1 MTKKMTYWVSGIVAA
16 GLLAFVGCGKSEKAG
31 TQQPSAAMD
40 FTKFRQAFPTPT
52 PEQNQAIAKVS
63 QAIRYRQ
70 YPEVFA
76 ALEQL
81 SSDASLTDA
90 QKKAVSGLIEGIKQT
105 MANAPVAPAQ

>member
-1 MTKKMTYWVSGIVAA
+1 MKATVFLIGVFAA
-16 GLLAFVGCGKSEKAG
+16 GALALAGCGKSEKAS

-63 QAIRYRQ
+63 QAIRYRL
-70 YPEVFA
+70 YPEVLL
-76 ALEQL
+76 ALDQL

-90 QKKAVSGLIEGIKQT
+90 QKKAVSGFIEGIKQT
-105 MANAPVAPAQ
+105 MANAPTAPAQ